1 VRNRKLNEVIVLS
14 KTRNQSFL
22 SKQTILR
29 TVGLLFAVATFA
41 AAQTPLTSKPAAD
54 VIAANV
60 RFDLPDSPGT
70 LFTTSSSSADV
81 SSGDPDSATP
91 GPADS
96 DGAQTTTGSGSRPKA
111 AAHMKMVVNPGE
123 VAQPMTVREK
133 VLGGMVSSV
142 SLYSATGWLAAA
154 GWEQLWNSSP
164 NYGTDSGAFGQRLGA
179 AALRGVSEG
188 VFSNSLFAP
197 LFHEDP
203 RYYVMGRGHPF
214 FKRLVYSG
222 TRAII
227 TRTDSG
233 HNTPN
238 FSLIAGNL
246 AGSAL
251 TIPYYPPL
259 NTSFKE
265 VMITFGGSVG
275 GSALGFVVDEF
286 IVDAL
291 IDLHIKKKAQQP

>member
-1 VRNRKLNEVIVLS
+1 LNIASNQGFSSPIQVTHRVLA
-14 KTRNQSFL
+14 L
-22 SKQTILR
+22 
-29 TVGLLFAVATFA
+29 AFA
-41 AAQTPLTSKPAAD
+41 AIVGMAAFATAQTTLPANPAAD
-54 VIAANV
+54 VIAANL

-70 LFTTSSSSADV
+70 LFINAHTSNLSSSAADDV
-81 SSGDPDSATP
+81 EGPEDPSSAE
-91 GPADS
+91 AD
-96 DGAQTTTGSGSRPKA
+96 GGQAQTTTTASRPKGA
-111 AAHMKMVVNPGE
+111 GHLQMVVNPNE
-123 VAQPMTVREK
+123 VAQPMTVRDK
-133 VLGGMVSSV
+133 VVGGMISSV

-188 VFSNSLFAP
+188 VLSNSFFAP
-197 LFHEDP
+197 IFREDP
-203 RYYVMGRGHPF
+203 RYYVMGPGHGF
-214 FKRLVYSG
+214 IKRAWYAG
-222 TRAII
+222 TRVLI

-233 HNTPN
+233 RTTPN
-238 FSLIAGNL
+238 FSLLAGNL

-291 IDLHIKKKAQQP
+291 IDLHIKKQTHP

>member
-1 VRNRKLNEVIVLS
+1 MAPFV
-14 KTRNQSFL
+14 
-22 SKQTILR
+22 
-29 TVGLLFAVATFA
+29 
-41 AAQTPLTSKPAAD
+41 AAQTPLSNTPAAD

-70 LFTTSSSSADV
+70 LFTRASNSADASSADPEAV
-81 SSGDPDSATP
+81 DPEAADPS
-91 GPADS
+91 PAQAN
-96 DGAQTTTGSGSRPKA
+96 GAQSKTASTSRPKGA
-111 AAHMKMVVNPGE
+111 GHLQMVVNPGQ
-123 VAQPMTVREK
+123 VVDQPMTVHDK
-133 VLGGMVSSV
+133 IVGGMVNSV
-142 SLYSATGWLAAA
+142 SLFAATGWLAAA

-197 LFHEDP
+197 LFREDP
-203 RYYVMGRGHPF
+203 RYYVMGSGHPF

-233 HNTPN
+233 RKTPN

-265 VMITFGGSVG
+265 VMITFGGSIG

-291 IDLHIKKKAQQP
+291 VDLHIKKRQQQP

>member
-1 VRNRKLNEVIVLS
+1 MN
-14 KTRNQSFL
+14 
-22 SKQTILR
+22 
-29 TVGLLFAVATFA
+29 
-41 AAQTPLTSKPAAD
+41 PAAD
-54 VIAANV
+54 VIAANL
-60 RFDLPDSPGT
+60 RYDLPDSPGT
-70 LFTTSSSSADV
+70 VFIKSNSSAE
-81 SSGDPDSATP
+81 STSADLEATNSI
-91 GPADS
+91 PADP
-96 DGAQTTTGSGSRPKA
+96 DGAQTTTPTTPTASRPKVG
-111 AAHMKMVVNPGE
+111 HLSFVINPGE

-133 VLGGMVSSV
+133 VLGGMINSV

-179 AALRGVSEG
+179 AALRGASEG
-188 VFSNSLFAP
+188 IFSSSLFAP

-203 RYYVMGRGHPF
+203 RYYVMGPGHPF
-214 FKRLVYSG
+214 IKRAWYAG

-233 HNTPN
+233 KTTPN

-265 VMITFGGSVG
+265 VMITFGGSIG
-275 GSALGFVVDEF
+275 GSALGYVVDEF
-286 IVDAL
+286 IIDAL
-291 IDLHIKKKAQQP
+291 VDLHIKKKQQP

>member
-1 VRNRKLNEVIVLS
+1 V
-14 KTRNQSFL
+14 
-22 SKQTILR
+22 TILSSTHNQNSFYAQPARRIVR
-29 TVGLLFAVATFA
+29 TALGLLLAAAPFA
-41 AAQTPLTSKPAAD
+41 AAQTPLTSTPAD

-60 RFDLPDSPGT
+60 RFDLPDSPGA
-70 LFTTSSSSADV
+70 LFTNSSSSADAG
-81 SSGDPDSATP
+81 SADPEA
-91 GPADS
+91 
-96 DGAQTTTGSGSRPKA
+96 DGAQATTTGSGSRPKGA
-111 AAHMKMVVNPGE
+111 GHMQMVINPGE
-123 VAQPMTVREK
+123 VAQPMTVKEK
-133 VLGGMVSSV
+133 VLGGMVNSV

-164 NYGTDSGAFGQRLGA
+164 NYGTDSGAFGERLGA

-188 VFSNSLFAP
+188 VLSNSFFAP

-203 RYYVMGRGHPF
+203 RYYVMGKGHPF
-214 FKRLVYSG
+214 IKRAFYAG

-233 HNTPN
+233 KTTPN

-265 VMITFGGSVG
+265 VMITFGGSIG

-291 IDLHIKKKAQQP
+291 IDLHIKKKQP